1 MKIQGVRIV
10 QSRVIDYPQIV
21 TSGLMYYIDAGDSSS
36 YSGSGSTLNN
46 ISGTAPGASTLA
58 NTPTFTSAGTSS
70 YFTFNGSTQTVYTPT
85 IISLFNSPINEN
97 ITLEAWARTSSD
109 NGVVVSE
116 QGNSPI
122 NTGWHDSQVEIVSG
136 NLRVGIYTAGGLVNL
151 LVGAVTRNQWQQYVM
166 TFNATTGVLSGY
178 INGSTTASSAPGISR
193 LSPMDGNAPQLY
205 YDLMYQ
211 DSTSLGDG
219 SSLAGNWSIFRVYNR
234 ALTAAEVL
242 QNYQANAW
250 RYGA

>member
-1 MKIQGVRIV
+1 MIVQGVALTGLSV
-10 QSRVIDYPQIV
+10 FDLGYV
-21 TSGLMYYIDAGDSSS
+21 TSGLMYYIDAGKTSS
-36 YSGSGSTLNN
+36 YSGSGTSMTN
-46 ISGTAPGASTLA
+46 ISGTAIGASSLA
-58 NTPTFTSAGTSS
+58 NGPTFTSAGSSS
-70 YFTFNGSTQTVYTPT
+70 YFTFNGSTNVVYTPDM
-85 IISLFNSPINEN
+85 ISLFNSPKNESV
-97 ITLEAWARTSSD
+97 TLEAWVKTSTD

-122 NTGWHDSQVEIVSG
+122 NTGWHDAQVEIVSG
-136 NLRVGIYTAGGLVNL
+136 NLRVGIYTASGLANL
-151 LVGAVTRNQWQQYVM
+151 LVGAVTRNQWQQYTM
-166 TFNATTGVLSGY
+166 TFDSGTGVLKGY
-178 INGSTTASSAPGISR
+178 INGSTSATSAGGISR

-242 QNYQANAW
+242 LNYQGSVG
-250 RYGA
+250 RYT